1 MQNSVK
7 CLLYQ
12 LQRLVHLTQ
21 RVSKMCGTILYP
33 QQSQNE
39 CLNSKRMKMKE
50 QLSSKQQERN
60 EKKKKKLAALANLI
74 QMNDRERIQEA
85 VDEVQ
90 QKRREIDNDD
100 DDNNK
105 DNGKRDQAEDD
116 DGFITVCS
124 KRKPRNRLTIMAD
137 SSSETTEAAA
147 AAAADA
153 GEARSSDE
161 PELKR
166 SRNSAGG
173 DGNNTTLDTV
183 DATLITQEQYKS
195 LSTELR
201 RRKRELESVPALTL
215 RDTGR
220 RAHLEIPQD
229 ERTPIFLADIQHLL
243 MTALT
248 GKKSPCAPDRWCSAD
263 KFNSLSHSVVLILEG
278 LSLFHYLSNESLFAA
293 TNRIFETKLE
303 MVMPPQEEGPIID
316 TIAQLA
322 LLQIPLTTV
331 QAQKLINEHGS
342 LETAV
347 ELNKDPTL
355 FVKAIFPMEKT
366 PPSPEKP
373 TEAPQLHPDD
383 KFPRTKLLLSALQM
397 VDEGYPIP
405 LQGELQARFKSY
417 VFTKKSYAP
426 VTDRSPMFGVDCE
439 MCRTVTG
446 ANELTR
452 ISIVDEKYETVYETL
467 VRPVNRIT
475 DYLTQY
481 SGITAEIM
489 QSVTKKLTEV
499 QREVSA
505 LLPPDAILV
514 GQSLN
519 SDLNAMRMMHPY
531 VIDTSVCFNISGVRK
546 RKSKLKHLA
555 KTFLHESIQEN
566 EDGHDSIED
575 SRATL
580 KLVKMKLANSI
591 EFGDEILIQ
600 RKRITDILRATCGDG
615 LNNNLYAHAAKRD
628 KRTAIVTV
636 GDLQPRLKK
645 VIQLAEEAVPKD
657 ANNAVHVH
665 EVSSPKEAVRKVN
678 EIALENALTIANLL
692 VPEKDFM
699 LESAERTAA
708 KLDGFIERV
717 WNTVAHNGLFM
728 VLMGGS
734 AECQKG
740 VAKIAIKRL
749 GKGNVPPSALLSA
762 VKSTHT

>member
-1 MQNSVK
+1 
-7 CLLYQ
+7 
-12 LQRLVHLTQ
+12 
-21 RVSKMCGTILYP
+21 
-33 QQSQNE
+33 
-39 CLNSKRMKMKE
+39 MKE
-50 QLSSKQQERN
+50 QLSAKQQERN

-74 QMNDRERIQEA
+74 QMNDRDRIHEA
-85 VDEVQ
+85 ELA
-90 QKRREIDNDD
+90 KRRDHDE
-100 DDNNK
+100 
-105 DNGKRDQAEDD
+105 QEDE
-116 DGFITVCS
+116 GFITVSS

-137 SSSETTEAAA
+137 SSSETTVTAATPA
-147 AAAADA
+147 VDA
-153 GEARSSDE
+153 GGESGESDE
-161 PELKR
+161 PDIKR
-166 SRNSAGG
+166 SRNHSAGG
-173 DGNNTTLDTV
+173 DNTVDSVNNNNNNNTSTTTL
-183 DATLITQEQYKS
+183 TQEQYKT

-201 RRKRELESVPALTL
+201 RRKRELESVPAVHL
-215 RDTGR
+215 REMGR
-220 RAHLEIPQD
+220 RALLEIPQQ
-229 ERTPIFLADIQHLL
+229 ERTPIFLTDIQHLL
-243 MTALT
+243 MSALI
-248 GKKSPCAPDRWCSAD
+248 GKKSPCVPDRWCSAD
-263 KFNSLSHSVVLILEG
+263 KFQSLSHSVVLILEG
-278 LSLFHYLSNESLFAA
+278 LSLYHYLSNESRFEA
-293 TNRIFETKLE
+293 TNRIFDTKLE
-303 MVMPPQEEGPIID
+303 MVLPPQDEGKIID
-316 TIAQLA
+316 TIAQ
-322 LLQIPLTTV
+322 IPLTNV

-342 LETAV
+342 LESAV

-355 FVKAIFPMEKT
+355 FVKAIFPIEKQAASAQT
-366 PPSPEKP
+366 DGGVGGGP
-373 TEAPQLHPDD
+373 LHPDD

-405 LQGELQARFKSY
+405 LQGELHARFKSY
-417 VFTKKSYAP
+417 VFTKQSYAP

-452 ISIVDEKYETVYETL
+452 ISIVDEKYCTVYETL
-467 VRPVNRIT
+467 VRPINKIT

-481 SGITAEIM
+481 SGITADIM
-489 QSVTKKLTEV
+489 ESVTKKLADV
-499 QREVSA
+499 QREVSE

-555 KTFLHESIQEN
+555 KTFLQESIQEN

-591 EFGDEILIQ
+591 EFGDEILTQ
-600 RKRITDILRATCGDG
+600 RKRVHDVLRASSGDG
-615 LNNNLYAHAAKRD
+615 LRNNLFAHAAKRD

-636 GDLQPRLKK
+636 GDMQPRLKE
-645 VIQLAEEAVPKD
+645 VIEKAEQLTPRDTSK
-657 ANNAVHVH
+657 AVHVH
-665 EVSSPKEAVRKVN
+665 EVSTSKEAVRKVS

-692 VPEKDFM
+692 VPESDFM

-708 KLDGFIERV
+708 KLDDFIERV
-717 WNTVAHNGLFM
+717 WNTVAHNGLFL

-749 GKGNVPPSALLSA
+749 NGSIPSSAL
-762 VKSTHT
+762 

>member
-1 MQNSVK
+1 
-7 CLLYQ
+7 
-12 LQRLVHLTQ
+12 
-21 RVSKMCGTILYP
+21 
-33 QQSQNE
+33 
-39 CLNSKRMKMKE
+39 MKE
-50 QLSSKQQERN
+50 QLSSKQQERT

-74 QMNDRERIQEA
+74 QMNDRDRIQEA
-85 VDEVQ
+85 VEEVQ
-90 QKRREIDNDD
+90 
-100 DDNNK
+100 NNK
-105 DNGKRDQAEDD
+105 KKLEIEDKRERERERERDQELEDDD

-137 SSSETTEAAA
+137 SSSETTVAAA
-147 AAAADA
+147 AANA
-153 GEARSSDE
+153 GKIEARSASDE

-173 DGNNTTLDTV
+173 DNNIALGTV
-183 DATLITQEQYKS
+183 DATLITQDQYKT

-201 RRKRELESVPALTL
+201 RRKRELESVPALHL

-243 MTALT
+243 MTALI

-278 LSLFHYLSNESLFAA
+278 LSLFHYLSNESLFTA

-303 MVMPPQEEGPIID
+303 MVMPPQEEGKIID
-316 TIAQLA
+316 TIA
-322 LLQIPLTTV
+322 QIPLTTV

-366 PPSPEKP
+366 PPSSSKP
-373 TEAPQLHPDD
+373 TDTPQLHPDD

-405 LQGELQARFKSY
+405 LQGELKARFKSY

-439 MCRTVTG
+439 MCRTVSG

-452 ISIVDEKYETVYETL
+452 ISIVDETYETVYETL

-489 QSVTKKLTEV
+489 ESVTKKLQDV

-505 LLPPDAILV
+505 LLPADAILV

-555 KTFLHESIQEN
+555 KTFLQESIQEN

-628 KRTAIVTV
+628 KRTAIITV
-636 GDLQPRLKK
+636 GDLQPRLKQ
-645 VIQLAEEAVPKD
+645 VIQMAEEAAPKD
-657 ANNAVHVH
+657 ALQAVHVH
-665 EVSSPKEAVRKVN
+665 EVASTKEAVRKVN
-678 EIALENALTIANLL
+678 EIALENALTIANLM

-717 WNTVAHNGLFM
+717 WNTVAHNGLFL

-734 AECQKG
+734 TECQKG

-749 GKGNVPPSALLSA
+749 GKGNVPPSA
-762 VKSTHT
+762 

>member
-1 MQNSVK
+1 
-7 CLLYQ
+7 
-12 LQRLVHLTQ
+12 
-21 RVSKMCGTILYP
+21 
-33 QQSQNE
+33 
-39 CLNSKRMKMKE
+39 MKE
-50 QLSSKQQERN
+50 QLSSKQQERT

-74 QMNDRERIQEA
+74 QMNDRDRIQEE
-85 VDEVQ
+85 EVR
-90 QKRREIDNDD
+90 KTHRNNSSSSES
-100 DDNNK
+100 DNNTEDK
-105 DNGKRDQAEDD
+105 QNEQGDDD

-137 SSSETTEAAA
+137 SSSETTVAGAAA
-147 AAAADA
+147 NA

-173 DGNNTTLDTV
+173 DNNTLDTV
-183 DATLITQEQYKS
+183 VNPSLLSHEQYKS

-201 RRKRELESVPALTL
+201 RRKRELESVPALHL

-243 MTALT
+243 MTALI

-278 LSLFHYLSNESLFAA
+278 LSLFHYLSHESLFAA

-303 MVMPPQEEGPIID
+303 MVMPPHEEGNIID
-316 TIAQLA
+316 TIAQ
-322 LLQIPLTTV
+322 IPLTSV

-342 LETAV
+342 LETAL

-355 FVKAIFPMEKT
+355 FVKSIFPMEKT
-366 PPSPEKP
+366 PPSSS
-373 TEAPQLHPDD
+373 TNVNVNVNDNTSGQMATDAPKLHPDD

-405 LQGELQARFKSY
+405 LQGELKGRFKNY
-417 VFTKKSYAP
+417 VFTNKSYAP
-426 VTDRSPMFGVDCE
+426 VTDQSPMFGVDCE

-446 ANELTR
+446 VNELTR
-452 ISIVDEKYETVYETL
+452 ISIVNEKYETVYETL

-489 QSVTKKLTEV
+489 QSVTKRLVEV

-519 SDLNAMRMMHPY
+519 ADLNAMRMMHPY

-546 RKSKLKHLA
+546 HKSKLKHLA
-555 KTFLHESIQEN
+555 KTFLQEN
-566 EDGHDSIED
+566 IQVNDDGHDSIED

-600 RKRITDILRATCGDG
+600 RKRISDILRSTCGDG

-645 VIQLAEEAVPKD
+645 VIQMAEEAAPKD
-657 ANNAVHVH
+657 ALHAVHVH
-665 EVSSPKEAVRKVN
+665 EVASTKEAVRKVN
-678 EIALENALTIANLL
+678 EIALENALTIANLM

-699 LESAERTAA
+699 VESAERSAA

-717 WNTVAHNGLFM
+717 WNTVAHNGLFL

-734 AECQKG
+734 TECQKG

-749 GKGNVPPSALLSA
+749 GKSNAPPSALL
-762 VKSTHT
+762 THT